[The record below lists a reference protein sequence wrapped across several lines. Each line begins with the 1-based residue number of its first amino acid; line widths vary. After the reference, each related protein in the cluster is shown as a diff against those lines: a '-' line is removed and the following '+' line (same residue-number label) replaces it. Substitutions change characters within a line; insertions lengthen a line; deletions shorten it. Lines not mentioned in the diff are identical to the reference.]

1 MLSRTELWEKC
12 NLNINQE
19 QNLSVRF
26 SPRSAS
32 VWTPSF
38 LQELMG
44 VMYSL
49 WITAGFYLWDFKKKL
64 SPPSLLFIFLHS
76 EWDGSYHTVNTTLP
90 LYTDGVLFL
99 CIKPKIAVSSEDLM
113 TQLSGFCSRYS
124 NRTGEPTLTVPGG
137 VQDADLKTF
146 TCTSCSVRSTKT
158 KTYM

>member
-1 MLSRTELWEKC
+1 MQSQHKSGTKSLGAILPPVGV
-12 NLNINQE
+12 
-19 QNLSVRF
+19 SVNSKF
-26 SPRSAS
+26 P
-32 VWTPSF
+32 
-38 LQELMG
+38 
-44 VMYSL
+44 
-49 WITAGFYLWDFKKKL
+49 AGTDGSEVFIMDNCRLLPLGFKKKL